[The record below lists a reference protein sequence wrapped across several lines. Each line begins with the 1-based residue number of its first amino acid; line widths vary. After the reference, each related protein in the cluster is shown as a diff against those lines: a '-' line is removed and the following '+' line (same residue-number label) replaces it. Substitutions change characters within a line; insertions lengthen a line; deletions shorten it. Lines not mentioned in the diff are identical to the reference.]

1 MPKNLIK
8 QYIKQ
13 RELVDPE
20 FAKDF
25 EDGLREFKKNKDIY
39 KGLLNEL
46 KNRKSN
52 HKNEGNTQISK
63 AICNICGIE
72 LSENEIDESTGEC
85 FICSV
90 FLKHKLI

>member
-25 EDGLREFKKNKDIY
+25 EDGLREFKKNKDQ
-39 KGLLNEL
+39 KTVDGA
-46 KNRKSN
+46 
-52 HKNEGNTQISK
+52 GT
-63 AICNICGIE
+63 A
-72 LSENEIDESTGEC
+72 
-85 FICSV
+85 
-90 FLKHKLI
+90 

>member
-46 KNRKSN
+46 K
-52 HKNEGNTQISK
+52 KNFK
-63 AICNICGIE
+63 
-72 LSENEIDESTGEC
+72 
-85 FICSV
+85 
-90 FLKHKLI
+90 KP